1 MNMVVSERDQF
12 REETKELLQTK
23 ARLVNEALVNNMTS
37 KEKIGR
43 LEIQLKQ
50 KNDQNDVH
58 AQTIEKL

>member
-23 ARLVNEALVNNMTS
+23 TRLTNEALVNNMTN

-43 LEIQLKQ
+43 LEI
-50 KNDQNDVH
+50 
-58 AQTIEKL
+58 